1 MEVGYS
7 AKAMEDIAY
16 WKKSGN
22 KKIQQKIA
30 ALISSIEETPFTG
43 IGSPEA
49 LKYNLAGLWSRR
61 INQEHRLVYEVSKN
75 TVIIHSLLGHYN

>member
-7 AKAMEDIAY
+7 PKAVQDLAY

-22 KKIQQKIA
+22 KKIQQKNF

-43 IGSPEA
+43 IGSPEP
-49 LKYNLAGLWSRR
+49 LKHNLRGLWSRR
-61 INQEHRLVYEVSKN
+61 INQEHRLIYETSKN
-75 TVIIHSLLGHYN
+75 TIIIHSLVGHYN

>member
-7 AKAMEDIAY
+7 SKAIEDIAW

-22 KKIQQKIA
+22 KKNQQKIA
-30 ALISSIEETPFTG
+30 ALISSIEVTPFTG
-43 IGSPEA
+43 IGSPEP

-61 INQEHRLVYEVSKN
+61 INQEHRLIYEVTKN
-75 TVIIHSLLGHYN
+75 TIIIHSLLGHYN

>member
-7 AKAMEDIAY
+7 PKAMEDIAY

-22 KKIQQKIA
+22 KKIQHKIA

-49 LKYNLAGLWSRR
+49 LKYKLAGLWSRR
-61 INQEHRLVYEVSKN
+61 INQEHRLIYEISNN
-75 TVIIHSLLGHYN
+75 TVFIHSLLGHYD